1 MDDASSLD
9 DYRMPDELW
18 EPLQPLLPKY
28 PTSTK
33 VGRPRADLRGV
44 ADAIFSRLRTGCQWN
59 AIPRELAVGS
69 TTLRYFQEWL
79 EVRVFGLLWQETLA
93 ES

>member
-1 MDDASSLD
+1 MDDASSFD

-18 EPLQPLLPKY
+18 ELLQPLLPKY

-44 ADAIFSRLRTGCQWN
+44 ADAIFSLLRTAVSGMPFPGNWL
-59 AIPRELAVGS
+59 LAAR
-69 TTLRYFQEWL
+69 L
-79 EVRVFGLLWQETLA
+79 FGTFR
-93 ES
+93 SG